1 MGEGGIIV
9 LTIVTTALVIFLSM
23 LVWLM
28 QPEEEN

>member
-9 LTIVTTALVIFLSM
+9 LTIVATALFIFLSM

>member
-9 LTIVTTALVIFLSM
+9 LAIVATALIIFLSM
-23 LVWLM
+23 LIWLM

>member
-9 LTIVTTALVIFLSM
+9 LAIVAIALVIFSSM